1 MPDRWHVG
9 PGCAVGGGPPAS
21 RLRRELRSARR
32 LEARPCPPVPP
43 APFTPVGRGVLTCAC
58 ASTRCPAR
66 PRHRPRVPQP
76 GPADPPALSTPVGR
90 GVLTCA
96 CASTRC
102 PARPRHHPRAP
113 QPGPA
118 APPAPS
124 TPAAKGVLRH
134 AKPPDGVS
142 SACRSFG
149 WRNYPR
155 FVAAGTR
162 VEAVRPPKCRPI
174 GRKTLKTGCL
184 RGMGLRFGGFGGCG
198 RIDCAI
204 RRCRPG
210 ECESDLAAGPFS
222 WQC

>member
-1 MPDRWHVG
+1 MLTGGVPEGAPPVVIGPRLPDRWHVG

-32 LEARPCPPVPP
+32 LEARPCPPV
-43 APFTPVGRGVLTCAC
+43 
-58 ASTRCPAR
+58 
-66 PRHRPRVPQP
+66 
-76 GPADPPALSTPVGR
+76 PPALSTPVGR